1 MNQYYVYI
9 LSSYRGT
16 LYVGVT
22 SDLVRRLEE
31 HRLGVVDGFTK
42 RYKVSRLVHY
52 EMTEDVLAAIT
63 REKQIKGW
71 TRAKKAALIEVDNP
85 YWVDLADQWGE
96 GATPDSSLLCSSE

>member
-16 LYVGVT
+16 LYVGMT
-22 SDLVRRLEE
+22 SNLVRRLEE
-31 HRLGVVDGFTK
+31 HRHGVGGGFTK

-52 EMTEDVLAAIT
+52 DKTEDVLAAST

-71 TRAKKAALIEVDNP
+71 TRAKKAALIEADNP
-85 YWVDLADQWGE
+85 YWVDLADQLG
-96 GATPDSSLLCSSE
+96 